1 MLPYRWLES
10 VYPLIIVHKQMI
22 KRENIIAG
30 NRDVSRGISSFIAPR
45 PPPLHLSHLL
55 YKDFPSLVNSVLE
68 SLHQHR
74 LADLFKVTN
83 KLDIYLYQEK
93 LFFKHLLCIKFWVYI
108 VILLFVLTLSDHQ
121 GKLSDLIK
129 VVFNKKMKYSILC
142 VKSLPLHPS
151 FCEDCFGKL
160 SYFPTMNFDNKITK
174 RKIFSEHPL
183 LFILQFLLLTVVCYS
198 LRRVKY
204 HNWLSKF
211 CVGI

>member
-1 MLPYRWLES
+1 MLLLQTRWGWAGSHNVS
-10 VYPLIIVHKQMI
+10 VQQMEFLCSPHLIT
-22 KRENIIAG
+22 
-30 NRDVSRGISSFIAPR
+30 IS
-45 PPPLHLSHLL
+45 
-55 YKDFPSLVNSVLE
+55 
-68 SLHQHR
+68 
-74 LADLFKVTN
+74 
-83 KLDIYLYQEK
+83 
-93 LFFKHLLCIKFWVYI
+93 
-108 VILLFVLTLSDHQ
+108 LTLSNHQ

-129 VVFNKKMKYSILC
+129 VVFNKKWNTLFYVK

-160 SYFPTMNFDNKITK
+160 SDFPTMNFNNKITK

-183 LFILQFLLLTVVCYS
+183 LLILQFLLLTVVCYS